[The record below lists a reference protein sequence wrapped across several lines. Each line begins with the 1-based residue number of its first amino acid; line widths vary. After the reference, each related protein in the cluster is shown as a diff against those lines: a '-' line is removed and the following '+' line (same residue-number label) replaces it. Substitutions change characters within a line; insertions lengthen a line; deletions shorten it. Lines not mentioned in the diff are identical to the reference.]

1 MFGFKPL
8 SENEH
13 LIKLKKTA
21 DSLEKTADSLEK
33 TADSLEKSVARL
45 EKTADSLEKS
55 VARLVCNKN
64 GKTEGEPRPIHKL
77 AHDH

>member
-21 DSLEKTADSLEK
+21 DALEKTADELKETNKKLKISVDKLEK
-33 TADSLEKSVARL
+33 TIDKLEG
-45 EKTADSLEKS
+45 S
-55 VARLVCNKN
+55 VARLVSNKN

>member
-21 DSLEKTADSLEK
+21 DSLEKTAESLEK
-33 TADSLEKSVARL
+33 TAESLEKTAESLEKSVVRL
-45 EKTADSLEKS
+45 MS
-55 VARLVCNKN
+55 NKN
-64 GKTEGEPRPIHKL
+64 GKN
-77 AHDH
+77 